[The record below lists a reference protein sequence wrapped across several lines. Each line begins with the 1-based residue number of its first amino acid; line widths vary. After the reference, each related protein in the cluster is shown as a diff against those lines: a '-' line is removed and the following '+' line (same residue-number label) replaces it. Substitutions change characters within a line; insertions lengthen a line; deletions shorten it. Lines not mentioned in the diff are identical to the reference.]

1 MLFDFLCVFAMRNKR
16 KKQVEAHKKIRRSI
30 LFTLG
35 ILAVIYLSI
44 ALVFGEKGFLRYSKL
59 KSNKAEIQAGIKNM
73 ERQNEETKKQIN
85 KLKKDPNTIEELA
98 RDQGLTKN
106 DEIIYNFKP
115 NEEQQPQ

>member
-1 MLFDFLCVFAMRNKR
+1 MRNKR
-16 KKQVEAHKKIRRSI
+16 RKQVEAHKKIRRSI

-35 ILAVIYLSI
+35 ILAVISLSI
-44 ALVFGEKGFLRYSKL
+44 ALVFVEIRYSKL

-73 ERQNEETKKQIN
+73 ERQNEEIKKQID

-98 RDQGLTKN
+98 RDQGLTKD

>member
-1 MLFDFLCVFAMRNKR
+1 MNPFFVIMRNKR

-59 KSNKAEIQAGIKNM
+59 KSNKAEIQAGIRNM
-73 ERQNEETKKQIN
+73 ERQNEEIKKQID

-98 RDQGLTKN
+98 RDQGLTKD

>member
-1 MLFDFLCVFAMRNKR
+1 MRNKR
-16 KKQVEAHKKIRRSI
+16 RKQVEAHKKIRRSI

-59 KSNKAEIQAGIKNM
+59 KSNKAEIQAGIRNM
-73 ERQNEETKKQIN
+73 ERQNEEIKKQID
-85 KLKKDPNTIEELA
+85 KLKKDPSTIEELA
-98 RDQGLTKN
+98 RDQGLTKD
-106 DEIIYNFKP
+106 DEIIYNFKL